1 MGTSAKLGVGVVASG
16 GGSNLQALIDAC
28 QGDAPARVA
37 LVVSNV
43 PGAGALQR
51 AVKAGIP
58 TLVLEDTSEAGA
70 GVLIAE
76 LRRLDV
82 RLLVL
87 AGYLKMLPTAVINAL
102 GGAVINVHPALLP
115 AFGGK
120 GMYGLRVHRAVLASG
135 VTLSGVTVHQV
146 SAEYDTGPIVAQWP
160 VPVHAGDTP
169 ESLAKRVLGVEH
181 RLLPAVVFAA
191 ATANGR
197 LTRLAS
203 RIAAFA
209 PADHPPEL
217 SGQFTSKKSRG

>member
-1 MGTSAKLGVGVVASG
+1 M
-16 GGSNLQALIDAC
+16 IDAC

-37 LVVSNV
+37 LVASNV
-43 PGAGALQR
+43 AGSGALQR
-51 AVKAGIP
+51 ATNAGIS
-58 TLVLEDTSEAGA
+58 TLVMDNADESGAGA
-70 GVLIAE
+70 FIAE
-76 LRRLDV
+76 LRRHGV

-87 AGYLKMLPTAVINAL
+87 AGYLKLLPSSVINAL

-115 AFGGK
+115 AFGGR

-135 VTLSGVTVHQV
+135 ATLSGVTVHQV

-191 ATANGR
+191 ALANGR

-209 PADHPPEL
+209 PADQPPEL
-217 SGQFTSKKSRG
+217 AQQFKAPGTRG